1 MAEPTTNQLEV
12 ALAHAERLLGR
23 DPALAIEQADAILEA
38 APRHPRAEMVKARA
52 LQWQGKPE
60 GAATIQRLAREQ
72 PRWADAQFE
81 LGRLRASA
89 GEFDAAIGAYRNALD
104 LRDAFP
110 IAWGALG
117 DALYATGAFIEA
129 DDAYANQIRT
139 STSDPRLIAAA
150 NALCAHKLAPAE
162 ALLREHLKAQPTDV
176 AAIRMLAE
184 VGARLGRYGDAEK
197 LLTRAIELAP
207 SFTPARHNLAL
218 VLLRQGKILES
229 MREIEALRRAEP
241 DNVQFRNL
249 QAAALAR
256 LGDYEGAL
264 AMYADVIRE
273 QPREPRLWLSYGHA
287 LKTAGRTEEA
297 VKAYREAAKLNPD
310 FGDAYWSLANLKT
323 LRFTPSELAAMRG
336 ALARDLREDDRFH
349 MHYALGKALE
359 DAGAYEQ
366 SFAQY
371 AEGARRRR
379 ACVEYDPEHTS
390 DQVRRIKALFTPDFL
405 ATHHGMGATARD
417 PIFVIGLPRS
427 GSTLIEQILSSHSMI
442 EGTMELPDIG
452 VIARELGERKLR
464 SQPTKYPEVLADL
477 DADQLRALG
486 ESYIERTRIQR
497 RSSKPMFIDKMPNNW
512 LHAGLITLILPNAK
526 IIDARRHP
534 MATCFSAFKQH
545 FARGQAF
552 TYDLSELGRYYR
564 DYVELMAHFDAAA
577 PGRIHR
583 VQYERL
589 VADTE
594 AEVRD
599 ALTYCGVPFEAACLE
614 FYATERAVRTASSEQ
629 VRRPIFR
636 EGLDQWRHYEP
647 WLGSLRD
654 ALGPA
659 ATDLS

>member
-1 MAEPTTNQLEV
+1 MAADPTTNQLEV

-23 DPALAIEQADAILEA
+23 DPLLAIEQANAILQV

-60 GAATIQRLAREQ
+60 GNATIQRLAREQ

-81 LGRLRASA
+81 LGRLRAAA
-89 GEFDAAIGAYRNALD
+89 GEFERAIAAYRDALD
-104 LRDAFP
+104 LRDDFP

-117 DALYATGAFIEA
+117 DALYASGAFLEA

-139 STSDPRLIAAA
+139 SNSDPRLMSAAA
-150 NALCAHKLAPAE
+150 ALCANKLAPAE
-162 ALLREHLKAQPTDV
+162 AMLREHLKTQPTDV

-184 VGARLGRYGDAEK
+184 VGARLGRYGDSEL
-197 LLTRAIELAP
+197 LLTRAVELAP

-229 MREIEALRRAEP
+229 VREVETLRRAEP
-241 DNVQFRNL
+241 GNPQYRNL

-287 LKTAGRTEEA
+287 LKTAGRTDEA
-297 VKAYREAAKLNPD
+297 IKAYREAAKLDPD

-323 LRFTPSELAAMRG
+323 FRFAAGEMTEMRA
-336 ALARDLREDDRFH
+336 ALSRELREEDRFH
-349 MHYALGKALE
+349 IHYALGKALE
-359 DAGAYEQ
+359 DAGEYEQ

-371 AEGARRRR
+371 AEGARQRR
-379 ACVEYDPEHTS
+379 ACVDYDPEHTS
-390 DQVRRIKALFTPDFL
+390 DQVRRIRTLFTSGFL
-405 ATHHGMGATARD
+405 AAHCGKGSPARD

-427 GSTLIEQILSSHSMI
+427 GSTLIEQILSSHSQI

-452 VIARELGERKLR
+452 AIARELGERKLR

-477 DADQLRALG
+477 DAGQLRALG
-486 ESYIERTRIQR
+486 ESYIERTRVQR
-497 RSSKPMFIDKMPNNW
+497 RTDKPMFIDKMPNNW
-512 LHAGLITLILPNAK
+512 LHAGLIMLILPNAK

-552 TYDLSELGRYYR
+552 TYDLAELGRYYR
-564 DYVELMAHFDAAA
+564 DYAELMAHFEAVAT
-577 PGRIHR
+577 GRIYR

-594 AEVRD
+594 QEVRRVLD
-599 ALTYCGVPFEAACLE
+599 YCGAPFEPACLE

-629 VRRPIFR
+629 VRRPIYR
-636 EGLDQWRHYEP
+636 EGLEQWRHYER
-647 WLGSLRD
+647 WLGPLRE

-659 ATDLS
+659 ATE

>member
-23 DPALAIEQADAILEA
+23 DPLLAIEQANAILEV

-60 GAATIQRLAREQ
+60 GNATIQRLAREQ

-81 LGRLRASA
+81 LGRLRATA
-89 GEFDAAIGAYRNALD
+89 GEFERAIMAYRDALD
-104 LRDAFP
+104 LRDNFP

-117 DALYATGAFIEA
+117 DALYATGAFLEA

-139 STSDPRLIAAA
+139 SNSDPRLMSAAA
-150 NALCAHKLAPAE
+150 ALCANKLAPAE
-162 ALLREHLKAQPTDV
+162 AMLREHLKAQPTDV

-184 VGARLGRYGDAEK
+184 VGARLGRYGDAE
-197 LLTRAIELAP
+197 LLLMRAIELAP
-207 SFTPARHNLAL
+207 SFASARHNLAL

-229 MREIEALRRAEP
+229 LREIEALRRSEP
-241 DNVQFRNL
+241 DNPQYRNL

-287 LKTAGRTEEA
+287 LKTAGRTDEA
-297 VKAYREAAKLNPD
+297 IKAYREAAKLNPD

-323 LRFTPSELAAMRG
+323 FRFTADEMAAMRA
-336 ALARDLREDDRFH
+336 ALGRELREDDRFH
-349 MHYALGKALE
+349 IHYALGKALE
-359 DAGAYEQ
+359 DAGEYEQ
-366 SFAQY
+366 SFSQY
-371 AEGARRRR
+371 AEGARQRR
-379 ACVEYDPEHTS
+379 ACVDYDPEHIS
-390 DQVRRIKALFTPDFL
+390 DQVRRAKALFTSDFL
-405 ATHHGMGATARD
+405 AAHRGQGAPALD

-427 GSTLIEQILSSHSMI
+427 GSTLIEQILSSHSQI

-452 VIARELGERKLR
+452 AIARELGERKLR
-464 SQPTKYPEVLADL
+464 SQPTKYPEVLTDL
-477 DADQLRALG
+477 DADQRRALG
-486 ESYIERTRIQR
+486 ESYIERTRVQR
-497 RSSKPMFIDKMPNNW
+497 RTGKPMFIDKMPNNW
-512 LHAGLITLILPNAK
+512 LHAGLIMLILPNAK

-552 TYDLSELGRYYR
+552 TYDLGELGRYYR
-564 DYVELMAHFDAAA
+564 DYVELMAHFEAVA
-577 PGRIHR
+577 PGRIYR
-583 VQYERL
+583 VQYEQL

-594 AEVRD
+594 QEVRRV
-599 ALTYCGVPFEAACLE
+599 LEYCGAPFERACLE

-629 VRRPIFR
+629 VRRPIYR
-636 EGLDQWRHYEP
+636 EGLDQWRRYKR
-647 WLGSLRD
+647 WLGPLRE
-654 ALGPA
+654 ALGP
-659 ATDLS
+659 TVTE

>member
-1 MAEPTTNQLEV
+1 MAEPTTNQLEI

-23 DPALAIEQADAILEA
+23 DPVLAIEQADAILEA

-60 GAATIQRLAREQ
+60 GNATIQRLAREQ

-81 LGRLRASA
+81 LGRLRAAS
-89 GEFDAAIGAYRNALD
+89 GDFDAAIAAYRNALD

-117 DALYATGAFIEA
+117 DALYATGALIEA

-139 STSDPRLIAAA
+139 STSDPRLMQAAA
-150 NALCAHKLAPAE
+150 ALCAGKLAPAE
-162 ALLREHLKAQPTDV
+162 SLLREHLKAQPTDV

-184 VGARLGRYGDAEK
+184 VGARLGRYRDSEL
-197 LLTRAIELAP
+197 LLTRAMELAP

-229 MREIEALRRAEP
+229 MREIETLRRAEP
-241 DNVQFRNL
+241 DSVQFRNL

-264 AMYADVIRE
+264 AMYAEVIGE

-287 LKTAGRTEEA
+287 LKTAGRTDEA

-323 LRFTPSELAAMRG
+323 FRFSAAEMDAMRA
-336 ALARDLREDDRFH
+336 ALKRDLREDDRFH

-359 DAGAYEQ
+359 DAGAYED

-371 AEGARRRR
+371 AEGARQRR
-379 ACVEYDPEHTS
+379 ACVDYDREHTS
-390 DQVRRIKALFTPDFL
+390 DQARRIKALFTAQFL
-405 ATHHGMGATARD
+405 SEHRGMGAGARD

-452 VIARELGERKLR
+452 AIARELGERKLR

-497 RSSKPMFIDKMPNNW
+497 RTDKPMFIDKMPNNW
-512 LHAGLITLILPNAK
+512 LHAGLIMLILPNAK

-552 TYDLSELGRYYR
+552 TYDLGELGRYYR
-564 DYVELMAHFDAAA
+564 DYVELMAHFDSVA
-577 PGRIHR
+577 PGRIYR

-594 AEVRD
+594 AEVRA
-599 ALTYCGVPFEAACLE
+599 ALAYCGVPFEAACLE

-636 EGLDQWRHYEP
+636 EGLEQWRHYEP
-647 WLGSLRD
+647 WLGSLRE

-659 ATDLS
+659 FTE

>member
-1 MAEPTTNQLEV
+1 MASEHTTNQLDV

-23 DPALAIEQADAILEA
+23 DPLLAIEQADAILEA

-60 GAATIQRLAREQ
+60 GDAAIQRLAREQ

-81 LGRLRASA
+81 LGRLRAAA
-89 GEFDAAIGAYRNALD
+89 GEFERAIAAYRDALN

-110 IAWGALG
+110 LAWGALG
-117 DALYATGAFIEA
+117 DALYATGALIEA

-139 STSDPRLIAAA
+139 STSDPVLMNAAA
-150 NALCAHKLAPAE
+150 ALCANKLAPAE
-162 ALLREHLKAQPTDV
+162 AMLREHLKAQPTDV

-184 VGARLGRYGDAEK
+184 VGARLGRYGDSE
-197 LLTRAIELAP
+197 LLLRRVMELAP
-207 SFTPARHNLAL
+207 SFTAARHNLAL
-218 VLLRQGKILES
+218 VLLRQGKVLDAL
-229 MREIEALRRAEP
+229 REIETLRRSEG
-241 DNVQFRNL
+241 DNPQYRNL

-264 AMYADVIRE
+264 AMYAEVIRE

-297 VKAYREAAKLNPD
+297 VRAYREAAKLNPD

-323 LRFTPSELAAMRG
+323 FRFTADEMAAMRA
-336 ALARDLREDDRFH
+336 ALERDLREDDRFH
-349 MHYALGKALE
+349 LHYALGKALE
-359 DAGAYEQ
+359 DAGDYER

-379 ACVEYDPEHTS
+379 ACVDYDPENIS
-390 DQVRRIKALFTPDFL
+390 DQVQRIKALFTPDFI
-405 ATHHGMGATARD
+405 AAHRNMGAPARD
-417 PIFVIGLPRS
+417 TIFVVGLPRS
-427 GSTLIEQILSSHSMI
+427 GSTLIEQILSSHSLI

-452 VIARELGERKLR
+452 AMARELGERKLR

-477 DADQLRALG
+477 GADQLRALG
-486 ESYIERTRIQR
+486 ESYIERTRVQR
-497 RSSKPMFIDKMPNNW
+497 RTSKPMFIDKMPNNW
-512 LHAGLITLILPNAK
+512 LHAGLIMLILPNAK

-552 TYDLSELGRYYR
+552 TYDLGELGRYYR
-564 DYVELMAHFDAAA
+564 DYVELMAHFDAVA
-577 PGRIHR
+577 PGRIYR

-594 AEVRD
+594 REVRQVLD
-599 ALTYCGVPFEAACLE
+599 YCGAPFDPACLA

-629 VRRPIFR
+629 VRRPIYR
-636 EGLDQWRHYEP
+636 EGLEQWRHYES
-647 WLGSLRD
+647 WLGPLRE

-659 ATDLS
+659 ATE

>member
-23 DPALAIEQADAILEA
+23 DPLLAIEQANAILEV

-60 GAATIQRLAREQ
+60 GNATIQRLAREQ

-81 LGRLRASA
+81 LGRLRATA
-89 GEFDAAIGAYRNALD
+89 GEFERAIIAYRDALD
-104 LRDAFP
+104 LRDNFP

-117 DALYATGAFIEA
+117 DALYATGALLEA

-139 STSDPRLIAAA
+139 SNSDPRLMSAAA
-150 NALCAHKLAPAE
+150 ALCANKLAPAE
-162 ALLREHLKAQPTDV
+162 AMLREHLKAQPTDV

-184 VGARLGRYGDAEK
+184 VGARLGRYGDAEL

-207 SFTPARHNLAL
+207 SFASARHNLAL

-229 MREIEALRRAEP
+229 LREVETLRRAEP
-241 DNVQFRNL
+241 DNPQYRNL

-287 LKTAGRTEEA
+287 LKTAGRTDEA
-297 VKAYREAAKLNPD
+297 IKAYREAAKLNPD

-323 LRFTPSELAAMRG
+323 FRFTADEMAAMRATLG
-336 ALARDLREDDRFH
+336 RELREDDRFH
-349 MHYALGKALE
+349 IHYALGKALE
-359 DAGAYEQ
+359 DAGEYEQ
-366 SFAQY
+366 SFSQY
-371 AEGARRRR
+371 AEGARQRR
-379 ACVEYDPEHTS
+379 ACVDYDPEHIS
-390 DQVRRIKALFTPDFL
+390 DQVRRAKALFTPDFL
-405 ATHHGMGATARD
+405 AAHRGQGAPALD

-427 GSTLIEQILSSHSMI
+427 GSTLIEQILSSHSQI

-452 VIARELGERKLR
+452 AIARELGERKLR
-464 SQPTKYPEVLADL
+464 SQPTKYPEVLTDL

-486 ESYIERTRIQR
+486 ESYIERTRVQR
-497 RSSKPMFIDKMPNNW
+497 RTAKPMFIDKMPNNW
-512 LHAGLITLILPNAK
+512 LHAGLIMVILPHAK

-552 TYDLSELGRYYR
+552 TYDLDELGRYYR
-564 DYVELMAHFDAAA
+564 DYVELMAHFEAVA
-577 PGRIHR
+577 PGRIYR

-594 AEVRD
+594 QEVRQV
-599 ALTYCGVPFEAACLE
+599 LEYCGAPFEQACLE

-629 VRRPIFR
+629 VRRPIYR
-636 EGLDQWRHYEP
+636 EGLEQWRHYER
-647 WLGSLRD
+647 WLGSLRE

-659 ATDLS
+659 VTE

>member
-1 MAEPTTNQLEV
+1 MAEPTTNQLDV

-23 DPALAIEQADAILEA
+23 DPVLAIEQANAILEA

-60 GAATIQRLAREQ
+60 GNATIQRLAREQ

-81 LGRLRASA
+81 LGRLRAAA
-89 GEFDAAIGAYRNALD
+89 GEYERAIAAYREALE
-104 LRDAFP
+104 LRDNFP

-117 DALYATGAFIEA
+117 DALYATGAFLEA

-139 STSDPRLIAAA
+139 STSDPVLMSAAA
-150 NALCAHKLAPAE
+150 ALCANKLAPAE
-162 ALLREHLKAQPTDV
+162 AMLREHLKSQPSDV

-184 VGARLGRYGDAEK
+184 VGARLGRYGDAEL

-207 SFTPARHNLAL
+207 SFAPARHNLAQ
-218 VLLRQGKILES
+218 VLLRQGKILQS
-229 MREIEALRRAEP
+229 LREIETLRRAEG
-241 DNVQFRNL
+241 DNPQYRNL

-287 LKTAGRTEEA
+287 LKTAGRTDEA

-323 LRFTPSELAAMRG
+323 FRFTADEVAAMRS
-336 ALARDLREDDRFH
+336 ALGRALHEDDRFH
-349 MHYALGKALE
+349 VHYALGKALE
-359 DAGAYEQ
+359 DAGDYEQ
-366 SFAQY
+366 SFVQY

-379 ACVEYDPEHTS
+379 ACVDYDPEYTA

-405 ATHHGMGATARD
+405 ARHRGMGAPARD

-427 GSTLIEQILSSHSMI
+427 GSTLIEQILSSHSQI

-452 VIARELGERKLR
+452 ALARELGERKLR
-464 SQPTKYPEVLADL
+464 SQPTKYPEVLAEL
-477 DADQLRALG
+477 DADRLRALG
-486 ESYIERTRIQR
+486 ESYIERTRVQR
-497 RSSKPMFIDKMPNNW
+497 RTGKPMFIDKMPNNW
-512 LHAGLITLILPNAK
+512 LHAGLIMIILPNAK

-552 TYDLSELGRYYR
+552 TYDLAELGRYYR
-564 DYVELMAHFDAAA
+564 DYVELMAHFESVT
-577 PGRIHR
+577 PGRIYR

-594 AEVRD
+594 KEVRRT
-599 ALTYCGVPFEAACLE
+599 LEYCGATYEPACLE

-629 VRRPIFR
+629 VRRPIYR
-636 EGLDQWRHYEP
+636 EGLGQWRHYEQWLAP
-647 WLGSLRD
+647 LREALGS
-654 ALGPA
+654 AVA
-659 ATDLS
+659 E

>member
-1 MAEPTTNQLEV
+1 MAEPTTNQLDV

-23 DPALAIEQADAILEA
+23 DPVLAIEQANAILEA
-38 APRHPRAEMVKARA
+38 APQHPRAEMVKARA

-60 GAATIQRLAREQ
+60 GDAAIQRLAREQ

-81 LGRLRASA
+81 LGRLRAAA
-89 GEFDAAIGAYRNALD
+89 GEFERAIAAYRDALD
-104 LRDAFP
+104 LRDRFP

-117 DALYATGAFIEA
+117 DALYATGAFLEA

-139 STSDPRLIAAA
+139 STSDPVLMNAAA
-150 NALCAHKLAPAE
+150 ALCANKLAPAE
-162 ALLREHLKAQPTDV
+162 AMLREHLRNQPTDV

-184 VGARLGRYGDAEK
+184 VGARLGRYREAEL
-197 LLTRAIELAP
+197 LLTRAMELAP
-207 SFTPARHNLAL
+207 SFAAARHNLAL

-229 MREIEALRRAEP
+229 LREIEALRRAEG
-241 DNVQFRNL
+241 DNPQYRNL

-256 LGDYEGAL
+256 LGDYDTAL

-287 LKTAGRTEEA
+287 LKTAGRTDEA

-323 LRFTPSELAAMRG
+323 FRFGADEVTTMRAALGRE
-336 ALARDLREDDRFH
+336 LREDDRFH

-359 DAGAYEQ
+359 DAGEYEQ
-366 SFAQY
+366 SFRQY
-371 AEGARRRR
+371 AEGAQRRR
-379 ACVEYDPEHTS
+379 ACVDYDPDYTS
-390 DQVRRIKALFTPDFL
+390 DQVQRIKALFTPEFL
-405 ATHHGMGATARD
+405 AGRGKGAAARD

-427 GSTLIEQILSSHSMI
+427 GSTLIEQILSSHSQI

-452 VIARELGERKLR
+452 AIARELGERKLR
-464 SQPTKYPEVLADL
+464 SQPTKYPEALASL
-477 DADQLRALG
+477 DAEQLRALG
-486 ESYIERTRIQR
+486 EGYIERTRIQR
-497 RSSKPMFIDKMPNNW
+497 RTNKPMFIDKMPNNW
-512 LHAGLITLILPNAK
+512 LHAGLIMLILPNAK
-526 IIDARRHP
+526 IIDARRDP

-552 TYDLSELGRYYR
+552 TYDLTELGRYYR
-564 DYVELMAHFDAAA
+564 DYVDLMAHFATVA
-577 PGRIHR
+577 PGRIYR

-594 AEVRD
+594 QQVRSILEYCD
-599 ALTYCGVPFEAACLE
+599 APFEPACLE

-629 VRRPIFR
+629 VRRPIYR
-636 EGLDQWRHYEP
+636 EGLDQWRHYER
-647 WLGSLRD
+647 WLGPLRQ
-654 ALGPA
+654 ALGPVV
-659 ATDLS
+659 TE